1 MPSMTAA
8 GWLGGCR
15 IQSSFRNY
23 LSRASKTGQPESDQ
37 SGIGSNRWKAATTG
51 EVWSR
56 RGGVGP
62 QIPTGAKGTAEFT
75 EKNFRWQNILGTPH
89 DVRDQ
94 VVDLVRR
101 WSEGPHTQPVD
112 ESPGTDLRLQKGSI
126 TGVPLTTVL
135 WTLDLRA
142 LVAGEWFLSTTA
154 RPLKLGASKMR
165 RVVFISV
172 ILTLVVTFDSMT
184 VRASNSSVTLS
195 APTTG
200 SITFSGNNGSPIM
213 TITGPLN
220 GMALSGTG
228 ALASATSFTLSSGS
242 IVFTKEHGDP
252 GDYASTGTLT
262 FMLNNGTLLTGTLS
276 NITLDQ
282 HGKMVI
288 LAGTLNGEQVSM
300 IIDLQF
306 GTPLS
311 KLKGPH
317 STELG
322 AFSAGEAASS
332 VTPEPGTMLLFGSGL
347 LLLAGVLRRKLIAA

>member
-1 MPSMTAA
+1 
-8 GWLGGCR
+8 
-15 IQSSFRNY
+15 
-23 LSRASKTGQPESDQ
+23 
-37 SGIGSNRWKAATTG
+37 
-51 EVWSR
+51 
-56 RGGVGP
+56 
-62 QIPTGAKGTAEFT
+62 
-75 EKNFRWQNILGTPH
+75 
-89 DVRDQ
+89 
-94 VVDLVRR
+94 
-101 WSEGPHTQPVD
+101 
-112 ESPGTDLRLQKGSI
+112 
-126 TGVPLTTVL
+126 
-135 WTLDLRA
+135 
-142 LVAGEWFLSTTA
+142 
-154 RPLKLGASKMR
+154 MR
-165 RVVFISV
+165 RVVFISA
-172 ILTLVVTFDSMT
+172 ILTLAVALSTMT
-184 VRASNSSVTLS
+184 ASASNSGVTLS

-228 ALASATSFTLSSGS
+228 ALASATSFTLSGGP
-242 IVFTKEHGDP
+242 IVFTQVPGDP
-252 GDYASTGTLT
+252 GDYTGAGTLT
-262 FMLNNGTLLTGTLS
+262 FLLNNGTLLTGTLS

-282 HGKMVI
+282 HGKMVV

-347 LLLAGVLRRKLIAA
+347 LLVAGVLRRKLIVA